1 MTQAKATDLT
11 LGPVLRAISGPD
23 DPALLEELRLVTNV
37 LDALDALD
45 AFPEYAQLGRDCAMW
60 LVPRIYY
67 DLVLIM
73 RATSGAR
80 SRAIRKFLEEKTPAA
95 LKAKREV
102 EKWDGAA
109 RQN

>member
-1 MTQAKATDLT
+1 MKVDELR

-23 DPALLEELRLVTNV
+23 DPALLEELRLIRTILN
-37 LDALDALD
+37 ALDALD
-45 AFPEYAQLGRDCAMW
+45 TFPEYAQLGRDCATW

-80 SRAIRKFLEEKTPAA
+80 SRAIKKFLAEKTPAA
-95 LKAKREV
+95 LKAKREL
-102 EKWDGAA
+102 EKWDGAE